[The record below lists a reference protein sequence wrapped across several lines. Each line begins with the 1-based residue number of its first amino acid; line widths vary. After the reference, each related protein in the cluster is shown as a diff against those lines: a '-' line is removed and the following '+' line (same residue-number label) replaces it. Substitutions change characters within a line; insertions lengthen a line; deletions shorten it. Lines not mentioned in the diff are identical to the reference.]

1 MIKNRV
7 LETNIANNGQVMTII
22 EYRKNDDIDIQ
33 FEDGT
38 IVKNRSYDN
47 FKKGEIKFP
56 NIKNRIGETN
66 IASNEQTMT
75 IIDYR
80 NNQDIDIQ
88 FEDGTIVKNKT
99 YNSFKLENIKNPNCV
114 ISGISY
120 NELFCLE
127 QLKQFE
133 FLKAEIGELNF
144 PKLSKKELDLYNPKL
159 KIGIE
164 YDGGAYNKNKKYH
177 TIEKDIEKDLLC
189 EQAGITLYRIR
200 EPQLPKYNSSSIKYY
215 LEDNRQGSQ
224 NLIDTI
230 SLIVKDINSRFNTNF
245 KYNYKVEKFELR
257 KKQNK
262 ISQKRIGR
270 RIEEINK
277 ATNGQIMTI
286 IKYRN
291 TSDIDIQFED
301 GTIVKHKSYSNF
313 KLGLI
318 KNPNFY
324 IQNRIGETNIANN
337 RQVMTIVKYRG
348 CNDID
353 VQFEDNTIVKHKS
366 YQSFLKGKIKNPNYN
381 NELMRMEL

>member
-22 EYRKNDDIDIQ
+22 EYRRNDDIDIQ

-38 IVKNRSYDN
+38 IIKNRSYDN
-47 FKKGEIKFP
+47 FKKGKIKFP
-56 NIKNRIGETN
+56 NIKNRIEETN

-99 YNSFKLENIKNPNCV
+99 YNSFKLGNIKNPNCV

-164 YDGGAYNKNKKYH
+164 YDGGTYNKNKKYH

-189 EQAGITLYRIR
+189 EQAGTELENHNYLNIIVHQLSIT
-200 EPQLPKYNSSSIKYY
+200 
-215 LEDNRQGSQ
+215 
-224 NLIDTI
+224 
-230 SLIVKDINSRFNTNF
+230 
-245 KYNYKVEKFELR
+245 
-257 KKQNK
+257 
-262 ISQKRIGR
+262 
-270 RIEEINK
+270 
-277 ATNGQIMTI
+277 
-286 IKYRN
+286 
-291 TSDIDIQFED
+291 
-301 GTIVKHKSYSNF
+301 
-313 KLGLI
+313 
-318 KNPNFY
+318 
-324 IQNRIGETNIANN
+324 
-337 RQVMTIVKYRG
+337 
-348 CNDID
+348 
-353 VQFEDNTIVKHKS
+353 
-366 YQSFLKGKIKNPNYN
+366 
-381 NELMRMEL
+381 